1 MEVVNIKSFFNG
13 ITTYLIEKI
22 KSNHGEIEAKK
33 DVNEIFNNLEEDD
46 NFNSDFVKEMNEIK
60 KEKSINI
67 EKYRDLFDDE

>member
-1 MEVVNIKSFFNG
+1 MKSFFDG
-13 ITTYLIEKI
+13 IATYLIEKI

-33 DVNEIFNNLEEDD
+33 DVNEIFNNLDED
-46 NFNSDFVKEMNEIK
+46 NNYNLDFIEEMNEIK

>member
-1 MEVVNIKSFFNG
+1 MKSFFNG
-13 ITTYLIEKI
+13 IAIYLIEKI

-33 DVNEIFNNLEEDD
+33 DVNEIFNNLEEDG
-46 NFNSDFVKEMNEIK
+46 NYNPDFVKEMNEIK